1 MSENAVDYLVRCTGW
16 TTDQALVPI
25 MTSDT
30 EPSGTVSYSSQYNS
44 TYAAYKAFDG
54 NESTKWYM
62 GINDSE
68 YYIRY
73 TFPKACR
80 PDKAIVKYNIVTS
93 TGYPISAITVKVQDS
108 SGNNDL
114 GQFITVAKSGE
125 TSTSYVETITLNSSI
140 SYNGYQLKM
149 SGKTSITAD
158 GTASSALKTAIEW
171 KEIQFYT
178 SALCD
183 NAVAMSAIGAS
194 DYAAETLLSDHD
206 WCDAICNSIYK
217 DSIINVSTPTMT
229 SNTAPSGIVT
239 EDSLYSSSFPAYY
252 AFDKNSS
259 TYTYGNYAS
268 STTEYYIAYEFP
280 ATNKFYHAKSSFGSY
295 SSNVSLTPVKLQCMI
310 NGAWE
315 DIDTYDSITASV
327 DTHTSY
333 FNKTTNKFRLVGNRA
348 KYSTNSQYW
357 GALWYDIQF
366 YGRNT
371 GGIQTWLY
379 AAGIT
384 DKTYTTISQVLNDS
398 ITLNT
403 LMNSTDAVDY
413 LVTVRSWINDIC
425 SNATAMNLIGSN
437 NYTANTL
444 INNIDWCT
452 GIAASTY
459 ADSVFNIKV
468 PAMTSNTTP
477 SGTVSADSSTVSSYP
492 AWQAFDGK
500 NGTLWITSLKANA
513 YIQYRF
519 TTPQK
524 IHCAFVYPYYDSNG
538 IHVGSFYIV
547 GSNNG
552 STWSSH
558 LVDDSFANIE
568 TTGKAFIIDD
578 DNSYTYFRL
587 FIVTNGG
594 NSAAS
599 ISCRTVQFYGRQD
612 I

>member
-1 MSENAVDYLVRCTGW
+1 
-16 TTDQALVPI
+16 
-25 MTSDT
+25 
-30 EPSGTVSYSSQYNS
+30 
-44 TYAAYKAFDG
+44 
-54 NESTKWYM
+54 M

-114 GQFITVAKSGE
+114 GQFITAAKSGE
-125 TSTSYVETITLNSSI
+125 TSTSYVETVALNSSV

-158 GTASSALKTAIEW
+158 GTVSSALKTAIEW

-183 NAVAMSAIGAS
+183 NTVAMSAIGAS
-194 DYAAETLLSDHD
+194 DYAAETLLSDPD

-217 DSIINVSTPTMT
+217 DSVINVSTPTMT

-310 NGAWE
+310 DGAWE
-315 DIDTYDSITASV
+315 DIDTYSSITASV

-384 DKTYTTISQVLNDS
+384 DKTYTTISQVLADTT
-398 ITLNT
+398 TLTT
-403 LMNSTDAVDY
+403 LMNNTDAVDY
-413 LVTVRSWINDIC
+413 LVTTKVWINDIC
-425 SNATAMNLIGSN
+425 SNATAMSLIGNN

-444 INNIDWCT
+444 LSNGNWCVGICTSSYYTSVINVTVPTLTSTDTDVFAYCSNRAATD
-452 GIAASTY
+452 IAWWKVLDGNDSTWIAGGNVTKNVNVEFDVGYHFSSPVKIVY
-459 ADSVFNIKV
+459 ATTYDNQGTERGTFSSIKI
-468 PAMTSNTTP
+468 
-477 SGTVSADSSTVSSYP
+477 TVSNDGVNYTELDTAYQTVVNSRNSTTISPNPSSYEYCRL
-492 AWQAFDGK
+492 D
-500 NGTLWITSLKANA
+500 TI
-513 YIQYRF
+513 
-519 TTPQK
+519 
-524 IHCAFVYPYYDSNG
+524 
-538 IHVGSFYIV
+538 
-547 GSNNG
+547 
-552 STWSSH
+552 SSH
-558 LVDDSFANIE
+558 
-568 TTGKAFIIDD
+568 
-578 DNSYTYFRL
+578 
-587 FIVTNGG
+587 TNNYGT
-594 NSAAS
+594 NVPYLS
-599 ISCRTVQFYGRQD
+599 TVQFYGRQD